1 MGKCLHHKFIVVNK
15 PEHEMTRLV
24 PARVSCCLLRTERRL
39 ATLDLS
45 DLKARSVSLSDP
57 QVPTAPGS
65 SVDLFLRLWQIFS
78 FNLSLTNKSAK
89 SVALPHVCYKAIYQ
103 YTQAFITL
111 VRTASFH

>member
-45 DLKARSVSLSDP
+45 DLKARSVSLSLPSGVHRYP
-57 QVPTAPGS
+57 Q
-65 SVDLFLRLWQIFS
+65 LRVHLWTCF
-78 FNLSLTNKSAK
+78 
-89 SVALPHVCYKAIYQ
+89 
-103 YTQAFITL
+103 
-111 VRTASFH
+111 